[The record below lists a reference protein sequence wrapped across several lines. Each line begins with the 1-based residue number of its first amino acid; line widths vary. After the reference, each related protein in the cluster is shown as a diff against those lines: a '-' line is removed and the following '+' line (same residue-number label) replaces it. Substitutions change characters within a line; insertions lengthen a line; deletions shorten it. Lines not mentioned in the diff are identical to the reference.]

1 MQQGVPSR
9 RLTTILA
16 MDVVGYSQM
25 TARDEDHAIRIVRQR
40 FATAASF
47 VTQHEGR
54 VFNTAG
60 DAMLAEFPSPVEAV
74 RCALEIQEAMRTANS
89 LADEADCLQLKIG
102 VNLGDVVVSGSDLLG
117 DGVNIAARLESI
129 ATAGGVCVSA
139 SVYEQLIG
147 KLTLGAEDLGDQHVK
162 NIARPIRAYRL
173 TPQGAPP
180 VRVDAPQASTRK
192 SGIPL
197 SVLAITLAVV
207 AAGGGGAL
215 YLILRD
221 RPSPPLIAAQTPVVV
236 AADTLTAPTD
246 REVPK
251 ASRRAF
257 VPEDVPFI
265 DDRGQEHLRSAY
277 MPGSSSKAVALSSLG
292 YYGFKTQR
300 VDEETA
306 KKEALEICT
315 SSLKKVIANP
325 SLQVSCFVYA
335 VGDEIV
341 WSANPPPIPAQPWVA
356 PNRPLPLMRLDP
368 EKTPLISASSR
379 KVTAERYLPAR
390 PAKALALGRAGV
402 NLHTWNRASDNAAM
416 RAALQGCG
424 YQAQRACFIFALNDE
439 IVVQIP
445 ELMRAIDVLSVAD
458 LPGLSNT
465 DRQRIEASYVSGAD
479 WRALAIGRNSRIGIA
494 VRQLS
499 EQAAVDQA
507 LRDCGQGGGLDCA
520 VAAIGPFI
528 VARR

>member
-192 SGIPL
+192 WGFPCQFSQSLWRSLRQEG
-197 SVLAITLAVV
+197 VV
-207 AAGGGGAL
+207 
-215 YLILRD
+215 
-221 RPSPPLIAAQTPVVV
+221 
-236 AADTLTAPTD
+236 
-246 REVPK
+246 
-251 ASRRAF
+251 
-257 VPEDVPFI
+257 
-265 DDRGQEHLRSAY
+265 H
-277 MPGSSSKAVALSSLG
+277 
-292 YYGFKTQR
+292 
-300 VDEETA
+300 
-306 KKEALEICT
+306 CT
-315 SSLKKVIANP
+315 
-325 SLQVSCFVYA
+325 
-335 VGDEIV
+335 
-341 WSANPPPIPAQPWVA
+341 
-356 PNRPLPLMRLDP
+356 
-368 EKTPLISASSR
+368 
-379 KVTAERYLPAR
+379 
-390 PAKALALGRAGV
+390 
-402 NLHTWNRASDNAAM
+402 
-416 RAALQGCG
+416 
-424 YQAQRACFIFALNDE
+424 
-439 IVVQIP
+439 
-445 ELMRAIDVLSVAD
+445 
-458 LPGLSNT
+458 
-465 DRQRIEASYVSGAD
+465 
-479 WRALAIGRNSRIGIA
+479 
-494 VRQLS
+494 
-499 EQAAVDQA
+499 
-507 LRDCGQGGGLDCA
+507 
-520 VAAIGPFI
+520 
-528 VARR
+528 